1 MNDTKIVVEQFIS
14 DVINDLYPTLND
26 NMSYL
31 YGLED
36 KQSYVSGAAQL
47 LDTKKDIYDMLEDD
61 STKAYTAM
69 YDILAFFIWGWGAP
83 LPDDN
88 NLDVPPSQHPDKIR
102 IFLAM
107 FSYSDGNIVSVL
119 KHCDD
124 KTQKLQ
130 FQYGEQQGGLYDVLK
145 SLYV

>member
-1 MNDTKIVVEQFIS
+1 MNKPKVVVEQFLS
-14 DVINDLYPTLND
+14 DLINDIYPTLND

-47 LDTKKDIYDMLEDD
+47 LTTKKDIYDMLEDD
-61 STKAYTAM
+61 ATKAYTVM
-69 YDILAFFIWGWGAP
+69 YDVLAFFIWGWGAP
-83 LPDDN
+83 LPDDDSLN
-88 NLDVPPSQHPDKIR
+88 VPPSQHPDRIR

-124 KTQKLQ
+124 TNQKLQ
-130 FQYGEQQGGLYDVLK
+130 FQYGEQQGPLYDVLK